1 MVTSLSAQHLRERL
15 DAGDTLTVLDVREP
29 EEIAIARFDGALEIP
44 MQDIPARVGEL
55 DPGAEIVVVC
65 HHGVRSAHVAMF
77 LVDQG
82 FSRVL
87 NLTGGIDAWALEVD
101 RSLTRY

>member
-1 MVTSLSAQHLRERL
+1 MVTSLSAQRLRERL
-15 DAGDTLTVLDVREP
+15 DSGETLTVLDVREP

-55 DPGAEIVVVC
+55 DPAAEIVVVC

-101 RSLTRY
+101 RSVPRY

>member
-1 MVTSLSAQHLRERL
+1 MVTPLSAQRLRERL
-15 DAGDTLTVLDVREP
+15 DAGETLTVLDVREP

-44 MQDIPARVGEL
+44 MQDIPGRVGEL
-55 DPGAEIVVVC
+55 DPTAEIVVVC

-101 RSLTRY
+101 RSVPRY

>member
-1 MVTSLSAQHLRERL
+1 MVTSLSAQRLRERL
-15 DAGDTLTVLDVREP
+15 DSGETLTVLDVREP

-55 DPGAEIVVVC
+55 DPAAEIVVVC

-87 NLTGGIDAWALEVD
+87 NLAGGIDAWALEVD